1 MAIPTDLWAN
11 SSPRFVKLA
20 SFATYLCSSCLAVQ
34 EHLVEVHHEIDCTR
48 IAMNPKFK
56 GLEVQF
62 RIPTGSGRNG
72 KCFSWK
78 NPWCQVWSIFT
89 ARKPWWNIKQRFAW
103 NLRIT
108 FQLSIQLQ
116 IDKLLLSSPLSPWP
130 GKPGCCVL
138 QLPSCRICWRLFR
151 RSSLGELAP
160 WYLTAGSFM
169 GFLFRSHPAGPLIFF
184 NKRSCFIV
192 DIAKKKRLGGPVDLG
207 DHGAKNDLSG
217 EFDAAV
223 FPRTAVLHEGWRL
236 GEGAV
241 GGFTWVAGGFTVSLE
256 GSGYWD
262 DRRLTGG
269 GNSSTF

>member
-11 SSPRFVKLA
+11 SSPRFVKLV
-20 SFATYLCSSCLAVQ
+20 SFATNLCSSFLAVQ

-62 RIPTGSGRNG
+62 RIRTGSGRNG

-78 NPWCQVWSIFT
+78 NPSCQFWSIFT
-89 ARKPWWNIKQRFAW
+89 ARKPWWNIKQTFAW
-103 NLRIT
+103 NVRIT

-184 NKRSCFIV
+184 YKRSCFIV
-192 DIAKKKRLGGPVDLG
+192 DITKEK
-207 DHGAKNDLSG
+207 S
-217 EFDAAV
+217 
-223 FPRTAVLHEGWRL
+223 
-236 GEGAV
+236 
-241 GGFTWVAGGFTVSLE
+241 
-256 GSGYWD
+256 GSGVP
-262 DRRLTGG
+262 
-269 GNSSTF
+269 